1 MPTSGIT
8 SASYEGPKSLTLIV
22 SLVVVD
28 SLHFVFARALIPYL
42 HPAVSAMYL
51 MAVGCLV
58 VGLFAVSRRHL
69 SLGVFWRHTWFFLAV
84 GFLVGASTV
93 LTFAAMEY
101 IDPGTSSMLA
111 KLSVVLSIGLGVL
124 WLGERLSTRQAGGA
138 VLAMVG
144 VLIISFQPGEYLRL
158 GSLMVIAGAVAYA
171 LHAAVVKR
179 YGDGIDF
186 LDFFFM
192 RLLATSAVLAVYVA
206 VTPLAR
212 QTLLPGSYV
221 WLLLITAGVV
231 DVAISR
237 GLYYVALRRLP
248 MSIHAI
254 ILTLSPAATIL
265 WSLLLF
271 GSYPQPAQLFGGLLV
286 MAGVLAAMIGPTRE
300 VGIR

>member
-1 MPTSGIT
+1 MRTSESP
-8 SASYEGPKSLTLIV
+8 SASYVDAHNLTLIV

-28 SLHFVFARALIPYL
+28 SLHFVFARALISYL

-58 VGLFAVSRRHL
+58 VGAFALARGQLSLHVLQRHL
-69 SLGVFWRHTWFFLAV
+69 WFFLTI

-93 LTFAAMEY
+93 LTFAAMDF
-101 IDPGTSSMLA
+101 IDPGTGSMLA
-111 KLSVVLSIGLGVL
+111 KLSVLLSIGLGVL
-124 WLGERLSTRQAGGA
+124 WLGERLNRRQAAGA
-138 VLAMVG
+138 VLSMVG
-144 VLIISFQPGEYLRL
+144 VAVITFQPGEYLRL
-158 GSLMVIAGAVAYA
+158 GSLMVIAGTVMYA
-171 LHAAVVKR
+171 LHTAIVKR
-179 YGDGIDF
+179 YGGGIEF

-192 RLLATSAVLAVYVA
+192 RLLATTAFLVA
-206 VTPLAR
+206 FVAISPQA
-212 QTLLPGSYV
+212 QETLWPNGRV
-221 WLLLITAGVV
+221 WLLLIAAGII

-271 GSYPQPAQLFGGLLV
+271 DSYPQPAQLLGGILV
-286 MAGVLAAMIGPTRE
+286 LTGVMVAMIGPERPST
-300 VGIR
+300 

>member
-1 MPTSGIT
+1 
-8 SASYEGPKSLTLIV
+8 LIV

-58 VGLFAVSRRHL
+58 VGLFAVSRKRL
-69 SLGVFWRHTWFFLAV
+69 SLRVVGQHTWFYLAI
-84 GFLVGASTV
+84 GGLVGASTV

-111 KLSVVLSIGLGVL
+111 KLSVVISIGLGVL
-124 WLGERLSTRQAGGA
+124 WLGERLSMRQAAGA
-138 VLAMVG
+138 VLSMVG

-192 RLLATSAVLAVYVA
+192 RLLATTIILALYVA
-206 VTPLAR
+206 VSPQA
-212 QTLLPGSYV
+212 QETLLPDKNV

-254 ILTLSPAATIL
+254 ILTLSPAATIF

-271 GSYPQPAQLFGGLLV
+271 GSYPLPAQFFGGLLV
-286 MAGVLAAMIGPTRE
+286 MVGVLAAMIGPRRE
-300 VGIR
+300 VRMR